1 MSDKQSTRWAG
12 AVLVSGLGLSLACQS
27 GNTICGDDVSRPDWW
42 GYASHCPGAA
52 ADYQQVF
59 DPARVRR
66 LDLKIE
72 ADVFAQAQSDLDTI
86 VSSAGTDDLDA
97 ITDPMWMSA
106 TLEYQGQTWSP
117 IAVRWKGHASLVGAW
132 NNHIGKLA
140 IRINFD
146 HFGDDDPATKGQR
159 FFGFDGLTLGNG
171 YKDDSLIRDKTAG
184 DILRASGVP
193 AARGSFAQ
201 VFIDIGNGP
210 FYMGVY
216 TMIEKVED
224 RMLDTQL
231 GSDSGNLYKPWGDA
245 ARWPAIAAASVPLVS
260 TSQADIEGH
269 FEKQT
274 NKSSDWADV
283 VAAINALHSDR
294 SDAAA
299 WRSRLEAAFNVPSF
313 LKWLA
318 VNQTMV
324 NWDAYGCM
332 PHNYYVYANPLD
344 QKRFFWLPWDL
355 NEALAARKHD
365 GCVPS
370 SPMLDEIVSGST
382 SVAKEWPLIKYTL
395 GDPVYRESYRGT
407 LRAVL
412 DSGFSA
418 GTLTAQMQAD
428 HDLVAPYVDGTL
440 ATEQG
445 AVKDGLFTGWYTYQT
460 ATLAE
465 FKTSLART
473 GDGAST
479 SDGLLVHAEKRRQAV
494 EAALGGM

>member
-1 MSDKQSTRWAG
+1 MSDRQEARWTTAL
-12 AVLVSGLGLSLACQS
+12 LVSGLGVCLACQS
-27 GNTICGDDVSRPDWW
+27 GNTVCGDEVSRPDGWT
-42 GYASHCPGAA
+42 YASHCPGAA
-52 ADYQQVF
+52 PDYQQVF
-59 DPARVRR
+59 DASRVRR
-66 LDLKIE
+66 LDFKIE
-72 ADVFAQAQSDLDTI
+72 ADDFAKAQSDLDTI
-86 VSSAGTDDLDA
+86 VSTAGTDDLDA
-97 ITDPMWMSA
+97 IADPMWMPA
-106 TLEYQGQTWSP
+106 TLTYEGQTWTH

-146 HFGDDDPATKGQR
+146 HFEDDNPAIKNQR

-171 YKDDSLIRDKTAG
+171 YKDDSLIRDRTAG

-193 AARGSFAQ
+193 AARSSFAQ

-210 FYMGVY
+210 FNMGLY
-216 TMIEKVED
+216 TIIEKIED
-224 RMLDTQL
+224 RMLGTQL

-245 ARWPAIAAASVPLVS
+245 ARWPSVATESVPLQA
-260 TSQADIEGH
+260 TSQADIESH

-274 NKSSDWADV
+274 NKSTSWADV
-283 VAAINALHSDR
+283 LAAINALHSDR
-294 SDAAA
+294 SDAAI
-299 WRSRLEAAFNVPSF
+299 WRSRLESVFNVPSF

-318 VNQTMV
+318 VNQTMM

-344 QKRFFWLPWDL
+344 QNRFFWLPWDL

-370 SPMLDEIVSGST
+370 SVMLDEIVSGST
-382 SVAKEWPLIKYTL
+382 SVAKEWPLIEYIL
-395 GDPVYRESYRGT
+395 GDPVYREAYRDT

-412 DSGFSA
+412 NSGFFA
-418 GTLTAQMQAD
+418 ATLTAQTQAD
-428 HDLVAPYVDGTL
+428 HDLIAPYVDGTL

-465 FKTSLART
+465 FKTSLTRK
-473 GDGAST
+473 GDGSST

-494 EAALGGM
+494 EAALAP